1 MEPRPYSLLLILTL
15 NGLEQMLK
23 LRRTLSEAIVFY
35 ERQIS
40 AGASIPPKELGTIL
54 PQDRR
59 PPAGFRSRAPVR
71 SWAKPVETVENL

>member
-15 NGLEQMLK
+15 NDLEQMLK

-40 AGASIPPKELGTIL
+40 AGASIPPKELGAIPPPKTDV
-54 PQDRR
+54 PQRGSGAEPR
-59 PPAGFRSRAPVR
+59 
-71 SWAKPVETVENL
+71 